1 MQLNETAL
9 RRKILSDKYNKIIF
23 GLEKARDIY
32 IVGGYIRDMV
42 LNRKSPDRD
51 YAVKGEFDQLLN
63 SLAVKTGGKIIRMG
77 KKGLHRIV
85 LRNGVT
91 LDFSL
96 FKKDIE
102 SDISERDFTVNSL
115 AWSPERGIIDIDK
128 GREDLSRKLIRMTA
142 LKNLREDPVRIL
154 RAFRLAEELSFRI
167 DRRTRSAIR
176 MTKGM
181 IKQAKNER
189 IALEFFKI
197 LNSPDPSRTLEML
210 LKDGVLGCIIF
221 LNYQELR
228 KRLKV
233 VSMINKIY
241 DGLPLRYKLILDKRF
256 AQNISYR
263 GLFRLEVLIG
273 GLPRHMLSLS
283 SAIIKRITLL
293 HRADNFLHKRRIRR
307 GMLFDLF
314 VLTGDAAID
323 FLITNRMIGSLRDY
337 ERYRKIIKKG
347 LLTSA
352 EIIRTTGISPGPDLG
367 RLIRMIKRGEFD
379 HRVKTKKEGIQL
391 IMKKLPPKEK

>member
-9 RRKILSDKYNKIIF
+9 KRKILSDKYNKIIF
-23 GLEKARDIY
+23 SSGKRRDIY
-32 IVGGYIRDMV
+32 IVGGYIRDIV
-42 LNRKSPDRD
+42 LNRKSVDRD

-63 SLAVKTGGKIIRMG
+63 SLAFKTGGKIIRMG
-77 KKGLHRIV
+77 KKGLRRVV

-91 LDFSL
+91 LDFSPL
-96 FKKDIE
+96 NKDIE

-115 AWSPERGIIDIDK
+115 AWSPKRGIIDIDK

-142 LKNLREDPVRIL
+142 LKNLREDSVRIL

-167 DRRTRSAIR
+167 DRRTRRALR

-197 LNSPDPSRTLEML
+197 LNSPDPSGTLKML
-210 LKDGVLGCIIF
+210 LKDGVLGCLIF
-221 LNYQELR
+221 LNYEELK

-233 VSMINKIY
+233 VSKIY
-241 DGLPLRYKLILDKRF
+241 RIYDKLPLRYRMILNKRF
-256 AQNISYR
+256 SQNISYR

-273 GLPRHMLSLS
+273 GLPRNMFSLS
-283 SAIIKRITLL
+283 SDIIKRITLL

-307 GMLFDLF
+307 EMLFDLF
-314 VLTGDAAID
+314 MLTEDAAID

-337 ERYRKIIKKG
+337 ERYCKIMKKG

-352 EIIRTTGISPGPDLG
+352 EIMRTTGISPGPALG
-367 RLIRMIKRGEFD
+367 RLIRMIKRAEFD
-379 HRVKTKKEGIQL
+379 HKVKTKKEAIQW
-391 IMKKLPPKEK
+391 IIKKLPAKKR